1 MSQSAVRALRAVTAH
16 GGGDHAGAVSPL
28 SSSCDDLNRHIIRLL
43 QDDGRNEHVHGQ
55 SDVAHIEVMTRIG
68 MFNNQFLLERHV
80 PPSVRALRESAR
92 AHRCSHTWHKTHQP
106 RDETP

>member
-1 MSQSAVRALRAVTAH
+1 MSQSAVRALRAGTAH

-55 SDVAHIEVMTRIG
+55 SDAAHIEVMTRIG

-80 PPSVRALRESAR
+80 PQSVRRSQGIGKSPSLQSYLAQDASTEG
-92 AHRCSHTWHKTHQP
+92 
-106 RDETP
+106 